1 MDGLRCVRSGGLPAA
16 SDARSLVLRSPQPSA
31 CWRTLKPGNFFSNSA
46 MLVSL
51 MVLTVCGSTSVCQ
64 TWSSRTCWPM
74 AAGAAPRP
82 TAVAAPAPTRKC
94 RRETP
99 WVRAISAP
107 PCASVGR
114 SLPFHGRGCRFGG
127 LPFDLQTRGD
137 HNAKDGAENH
147 PVPMVRQ
154 PGGRGRELL
163 RLGLRELED
172 PGRHPL

>member
-1 MDGLRCVRSGGLPAA
+1 MNGFKCVRSGGLPAA
-16 SDARSLVLRSPQPSA
+16 SEARSLVFRSPQPSA
-31 CWRTLKPGNFFSNSA
+31 CWRTLKLGNFFSNSA

-64 TWSSRTCWPM
+64 TCSSRVCWPI

-114 SLPFHGRGCRFGG
+114 SLPFTTPVVDSAGRRS
-127 LPFDLQTRGD
+127 TYRGEETT
-137 HNAKDGAENH
+137 NAKDGAENY
-147 PVPMVRQ
+147 PVPVVRY
-154 PGGRGRELL
+154 PGRGGRELL
-163 RLGLRELED
+163 HLDLPELED
-172 PGRHPL
+172 PGC